1 MPKSQKTRNG
11 QSQRNNS
18 KDSPTEWIP
27 PSSGCTSRWTG
38 FLMAKE
44 RDQSIGRRAAKCT
57 YCDVVMDGKPHDL
70 QKHMI
75 ILCKSIP
82 GDKKSAYINTVT
94 PNAHSTLESETVD
107 DDSTPASTSS
117 KPNVYA
123 VLALRGTK
131 VKHFIDTLNLHQ
143 IRHTSE
149 NICTSLYNTLKL
161 SAIKWEQI
169 VAVVTDNPSPM
180 IKLRRLIHEDHPHV
194 IGVPCCLH
202 FFNLIAKDLI
212 NHPAMKQPVINAL
225 GRLESA
231 KTTLGDIWKELITVY
246 CETSKIDLSTW
257 PGYTDYKDLCL
268 TVLNTRSRLYYNDP
282 VFILALFLTPSCRHL
297 TVSRTYPIRMI
308 QKAIVTL
315 SYFWGSSQA
324 EGINTA
330 EQARLYLDGKGH
342 FGTSKKFSLALDYW
356 LDLPTTLQ
364 TNLLKGLAIKLLEIV
379 PHAAGVESLFSA
391 MSATKTKDRA
401 SMTLANLTMI
411 SQVQLSEA
419 NKRKDDQA
427 DRTKFNRSKDFNN
440 QSNNEIEVVEVSPL
454 ENTPLF
460 SGPDEL
466 DEFEQGVDRSQ
477 EEATV
482 VDPALHMAF
491 DDGFI
496 SSSCDLTLFQ
506 PQDFE
511 QVQSDGL
518 AAPVI
523 GAPGAWNPED
533 INFD

>member
-1 MPKSQKTRNG
+1 
-11 QSQRNNS
+11 
-18 KDSPTEWIP
+18 
-27 PSSGCTSRWTG
+27 
-38 FLMAKE
+38 
-44 RDQSIGRRAAKCT
+44 
-57 YCDVVMDGKPHDL
+57 
-70 QKHMI
+70 
-75 ILCKSIP
+75 
-82 GDKKSAYINTVT
+82 
-94 PNAHSTLESETVD
+94 
-107 DDSTPASTSS
+107 
-117 KPNVYA
+117 
-123 VLALRGTK
+123 
-131 VKHFIDTLNLHQ
+131 
-143 IRHTSE
+143 
-149 NICTSLYNTLKL
+149 
-161 SAIKWEQI
+161 
-169 VAVVTDNPSPM
+169 
-180 IKLRRLIHEDHPHV
+180 
-194 IGVPCCLH
+194 
-202 FFNLIAKDLI
+202 
-212 NHPAMKQPVINAL
+212 
-225 GRLESA
+225 
-231 KTTLGDIWKELITVY
+231 
-246 CETSKIDLSTW
+246 
-257 PGYTDYKDLCL
+257 
-268 TVLNTRSRLYYNDP
+268 
-282 VFILALFLTPSCRHL
+282 
-297 TVSRTYPIRMI
+297 MI

-324 EGINTA
+324 EAINTA

-379 PHAAGVESLFSA
+379 PHAAGVKSLFSV

-440 QSNNEIEVVEVSPL
+440 QSNNEIKVVEVSPL

-460 SGPDEL
+460 LGPDEL

-482 VDPALHMAF
+482 VDPALHIAF

-496 SSSCDLTLFQ
+496 SSSFDLTLFQ